1 MLNQGV
7 VDKTVSYTGD
17 KLRLTP
23 ERAIGIFKP
32 TCDQIVQ
39 HLKTIFENPSV
50 KGTDAIL
57 MVGGF
62 SESKMLQIAIKENFR
77 DKRIIIPEEAGL
89 AVLKG
94 AVIFGHNPSAI
105 VARRAKF
112 TYGTDICKDF
122 DQAVHELK
130 RLTIIGGMPKCGGIF
145 DKHVEIDQKVNVGM
159 EFKEKIYTPVLA
171 SSTRMGMNMYTSN
184 DKNPKYVSEDK
195 LLGKLSIQLLEG
207 GIADKEVA
215 VTLKYGE
222 TELGVSAKVVKTG
235 QVVKATF
242 NFLG

>member
-39 HLKTIFENPSV
+39 HLKIIFENPSV

-112 TYGTDICKDF
+112 TYGTDICKGSERG
-122 DQAVHELK
+122 V
-130 RLTIIGGMPKCGGIF
+130 F
-145 DKHVEIDQKVNVGM
+145 DKHIEIDQEVKVGM
-159 EFKEKIYTPVLA
+159 EFKETIYTPVLA
-171 SSTRMGMNMYTSN
+171 SSTRMGMDMYTSKE
-184 DKNPKYVSEDK
+184 KNPKYVNEDE
-195 LLGKLSIQLLEG
+195 LLGKLSIQLPDG
-207 GIADKEVA
+207 GKFDKEVA

-222 TELGVSAKVVKTG
+222 TELGVSARVVKTG
-235 QVVKATF
+235 HVVKAMF